1 MSANDV
7 VFRGEPLTIDQ
18 FVSSFWSS
26 TITGLVLGC
35 IYALVALGYTLVYG
49 VLRLINFANSEVF
62 MLATFGS
69 FMAVEILGIP
79 KRLADGSNPVK
90 TGWELIGIMAL
101 CLVLSVVIG
110 GASAVIVERVAYRPL
125 RKRNAPRLVF
135 LISAIGASFAIAEAV
150 GEWGPQQRQEYGLTK
165 FFQKNQLF
173 TIFGADVYNS
183 NVIVIVGAA
192 IFALALVLFVD
203 KSRVGR
209 GIRAVAQDAETAK
222 LMGVNVDRIILITF
236 LVGGLMAGGAAF
248 LYEVH
253 TPSSRY
259 DVGFSIGVKAFT
271 AAVLGGIGN
280 VKGALLGGILLGLI
294 ENWGSSLF
302 GADQNIGTVAAF
314 VTLVLV
320 LMFRP
325 SGLLGETLGR
335 SKA

>member
-1 MSANDV
+1 MTFSN
-7 VFRGEPLTIDQ
+7 
-18 FVSSFWSS
+18 FVSQFWPS
-26 TITGLVLGC
+26 TINGLVLGS

-62 MLATFGS
+62 MLAAFGS
-69 FMAVEILGIP
+69 FLAVRILG
-79 KRLADGSNPVK
+79 LDVADDPVR
-90 TGWELIGIMAL
+90 TGGALVGVLAL
-101 CLVLSVVIG
+101 CLLISVAIG
-110 GASAVIVERVAYRPL
+110 GITAVIVERVAYRPL

-135 LISAIGASFAIAEAV
+135 LISAIGASFAISEAV
-150 GEWGPQQRQEYGLTK
+150 GEWGIPFIENKKRDEYGLTK
-165 FFQKNQLF
+165 FFRRDKLF
-173 TIFGADVYNS
+173 ELFGADVYDS
-183 NVIVIVGAA
+183 NVVVIAGAA
-192 IFALALVLFVD
+192 LMAVILVLFVS

-209 GIRAVAQDAETAK
+209 GIRAVAQDAETAQ

-236 LVGGLMAGGAAF
+236 LVGGIMAGGAAF
-248 LYEVH
+248 LYELH
-253 TPSSRY
+253 TPYARY

-294 ENWGSSLF
+294 EVWGTSMF
-302 GADQNIGTVAAF
+302 GSDQNVGTIGAF

-325 SGLLGETLGR
+325 SGLLGESLGR